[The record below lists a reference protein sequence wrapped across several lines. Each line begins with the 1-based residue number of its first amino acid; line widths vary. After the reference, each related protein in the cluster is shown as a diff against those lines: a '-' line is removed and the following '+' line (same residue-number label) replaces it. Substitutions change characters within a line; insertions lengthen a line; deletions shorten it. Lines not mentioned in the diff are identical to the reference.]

1 MENKKIIHPSS
12 DAKSLEKSYSTNDI
26 VKQREKTISM
36 LNLKPGEKV
45 IDIGCG
51 VGFLAYKMSEIV
63 GESGSVICLDQNKEM
78 VEHTKKRCKNF
89 NQTSFFVG
97 NAYNLPCEENS
108 VDAVTCTQVLLYV
121 ENTSLA
127 ISEIKRILKKGGRI
141 IIVETDWR
149 GVVLSNSNDILT
161 KKIFAAWDET
171 VPSPNLPVYLYPL
184 LKKNGFSNIKI
195 EPIPILNTNY
205 NSNNFSYD
213 IMKWITK
220 NAVDKKVISHDERRI
235 WINELEKYEK
245 NSSYF
250 FCVNRF
256 LFSASL

>member
-36 LNLKPGEKV
+36 LNLKPREKV

-121 ENTSLA
+121 ENTSIA

-149 GVVLSNSNDILT
+149 GVVLSL
-161 KKIFAAWDET
+161 
-171 VPSPNLPVYLYPL
+171 
-184 LKKNGFSNIKI
+184 
-195 EPIPILNTNY
+195 
-205 NSNNFSYD
+205 
-213 IMKWITK
+213 
-220 NAVDKKVISHDERRI
+220 
-235 WINELEKYEK
+235 
-245 NSSYF
+245 
-250 FCVNRF
+250 
-256 LFSASL
+256 SLIHI